1 MSRRQA
7 WVGRPV
13 PFGLVASRW
22 TRRLF
27 GGGRTDDPAAL
38 RAHDAMVAAFLDM
51 DKRQS
56 VAEASVVA
64 SHEIAPERGLLRVWE
79 PIRHKCYLAAEAYLQ
94 LARTEPGD
102 ELSPAAAY
110 EQVTHQIADAARTL
124 DQFYESNRGHLEH
137 AVTVA
142 QTAPQLAQRVGADAR
157 GALEALDL
165 PGNRAFADYPSVRA
179 TTEALQR
186 ALRNLDSAVGAGTVR
201 TAAHRVEE
209 TTAAFREALAEAPG
223 REAEA
228 RNTLASVTTRLGA
241 VRTRSEG
248 LSPAY
253 SALLREFNAASSADL
268 SGNEQQALLLL
279 ERAAEELEVARTSLR
294 AGNPE
299 QALAQAGVVRAELAQ
314 AEALVD
320 AVTERL
326 ATLRAVK
333 ADPDAKVRDVRF
345 RLRDAQHLAVQR
357 GLTAEWGSVLDA
369 QLDRID
375 RAVDALS
382 GVHPDYWAY
391 VKDLDAV
398 STFITG
404 VVNRM
409 RGRNTDR

>member
-1 MSRRQA
+1 
-7 WVGRPV
+7 
-13 PFGLVASRW
+13 VASRW

-56 VAEASVVA
+56 IAEAGVIA
-64 SHEIAPERGLLRVWE
+64 SHEVAPERDLLRRWE
-79 PIRHKCYLAAEAYLQ
+79 PIRQKCYQAAEAYLQ
-94 LARTEPGD
+94 LARTEPEE
-102 ELSPAAAY
+102 ELAPAAAY
-110 EQVTHQIADAARTL
+110 EQVIHQIADAARTL
-124 DQFYESNRGHLEH
+124 DEFYERYRGHLEH

-142 QTAPQLAQRVGADAR
+142 QTAPQLAARVSADAR
-157 GALEALDL
+157 DALGALDTPA
-165 PGNRAFADYPSVRA
+165 NSAFAEYPSVRA
-179 TTEALQR
+179 TTDAVQR
-186 ALRNLDSAVGAGTVR
+186 ALHTLDAATGAGAVR
-201 TAAHRVEE
+201 TAAHQVEE
-209 TTAAFREALAEAPG
+209 ATAAFREALAEAPG
-223 REAEA
+223 RQAEA

-248 LSPAY
+248 LAPAY

-279 ERAAEELEVARTSLR
+279 ERAAEELDVARASLA
-294 AGNPE
+294 AGRPE
-299 QALAQAGVVRAELAQ
+299 EALAQAGVVRAELAR
-314 AEALVD
+314 AEELVD
-320 AVTERL
+320 AVTDRL

-333 ADPDAKVRDVRF
+333 ENPESKVRDVRF

-369 QLDRID
+369 QLNRID
-375 RAVDALS
+375 RAVDALT